1 MTMRYEKI
9 DSQLFV
15 SNRERLRALLKSDGR
30 HSSSMVIVHSND
42 VIPSNADGTLG
53 FRQNNDIFYL
63 TGIDQ
68 EESILVLFPDFPDEQ
83 FREIL
88 LIRETSEHVKVWEGE
103 KLSKKQASV
112 VSGIQKI
119 VWTSNFDTILRK
131 LIFEAEQIYLNL
143 NEHDGGDWGF
153 ESRERRFISEFKHK
167 FPLHKI
173 ERLAPLMHQLRV
185 IKQPIEI
192 ELIKKAI
199 EITGKGFVRMA
210 KYLKPNIA
218 EYELEAELTHEFLMN
233 RSRGHAF
240 APILASGR
248 SACVLHYVTNNNF
261 CKNSDV
267 ILMDFGAEYA
277 NYNADITRCLPIN
290 GKFSARQKQVYEA
303 VLRIMKAAIKMLVVG
318 NTMENLRKEVGKI
331 MEFELI
337 ELGLL
342 KADDVEKQSEDAPL
356 YKKYFPHGISHHL
369 GLDVHDVGSR
379 YEVFKAGMVFT
390 CEPGIYIPEEKLG
403 IRLENDILITE
414 SGNIDLMADIPIEID
429 EVETLMK

>member
-1 MTMRYEKI
+1 MRYEKI
-9 DSQLFV
+9 DSQLFI

-30 HSSSMVIVHSND
+30 RSASMVIIHSND
-42 VIPSNADGTLG
+42 VIPSNADGIFG

-68 EESILVLFPDFPDEQ
+68 EESILVLFPNFPDAQ

-88 LIRETSEHVKVWEGE
+88 LIRETSDHIKVWEGE
-103 KLSKKQASV
+103 KLSKKQASE

-119 VWTSNFDTILRK
+119 VWTSSFDTILRK
-131 LIFEAEQIYLNL
+131 LIFEAEQVYLNL
-143 NEHDGGDWGF
+143 NEHDGGEWGF

-199 EITGKGFVRMA
+199 KITGKGFARMA

-218 EYELEAELTHEFLMN
+218 EYELEAELIHEFLMN
-233 RSRGHAF
+233 RSCGHAF
-240 APILASGR
+240 APILASGE
-248 SACVLHYVTNNNF
+248 SACVLHYITNNNF
-261 CKNSDV
+261 CKNNEV
-267 ILMDFGAEYA
+267 ILMDFGAEYG

-290 GKFSARQKQVYEA
+290 GKFSVRQKEVYEA
-303 VLRIMKAAIKMLVVG
+303 VLRVMKAAKQMLIVG

-331 MEFELI
+331 M
-337 ELGLL
+337 
-342 KADDVEKQSEDAPL
+342 
-356 YKKYFPHGISHHL
+356 
-369 GLDVHDVGSR
+369 
-379 YEVFKAGMVFT
+379 
-390 CEPGIYIPEEKLG
+390 
-403 IRLENDILITE
+403 
-414 SGNIDLMADIPIEID
+414 
-429 EVETLMK
+429 

>member
-1 MTMRYEKI
+1 MRYEKI
-9 DSQLFV
+9 DSHLFI
-15 SNRERLRALLKSDGR
+15 SNRERLCTLLKPN
-30 HSSSMVIVHSND
+30 SMVIVHSND
-42 VIPSNADGTLG
+42 VLPSNADGTLG

-68 EESILVLFPDFPDEQ
+68 EESMLVLFPDFPDEK

-88 LIRETSEHVKVWEGE
+88 FIRETSEHIKIWEGE
-103 KLSKKQASV
+103 KLSKREASAT
-112 VSGIQKI
+112 SGIEKI
-119 VWTSNFDTILRK
+119 VWISNFEAILRK
-131 LIFEAEQIYLNL
+131 LIFLAEQVYLNL
-143 NEHDGGDWGF
+143 NEHDGGDWSF
-153 ESRERRFISEFKHK
+153 QSRERRFINEFKHK

-218 EYELEAELTHEFLMN
+218 EFELEAELTHEFLMN

-240 APILASGR
+240 APILASGE
-248 SACVLHYVTNNNF
+248 SACVLHYVTNNNQ
-261 CKNSDV
+261 CQNGDV

-277 NYNADITRCLPIN
+277 NYNADITRCLPVN
-290 GKFSARQKQVYEA
+290 GHFSVRQKQVYQA
-303 VLRIMKAAIKMLVVG
+303 VLNVMKAAKTMLVVG
-318 NTMENLRKEVGKI
+318 NTMENLRKSTGKV
-331 MEFELI
+331 MEIELI
-337 ELGLL
+337 KLGLL
-342 KADDVEKQSEDAPL
+342 TQNEVDNQLEDAPH

-369 GLDVHDVGSR
+369 GLDVHDVGNR

-390 CEPGIYIPEEKLG
+390 CEPGIYIEEEKLG

-414 SGNIDLMADIPIEID
+414 NGNIDLMSNIPIEVNEI
-429 EVETLMK
+429 ELLMH